1 MLIQASHITFDFAT
15 QNHRTGG
22 FKPDLAGGIKVVSSV
37 LLCLPLFLG
46 ALQEMK
52 LDDKKKDGP
61 SCARVHRRGG

>member
-1 MLIQASHITFDFAT
+1 MA
-15 QNHRTGG
+15 GG
-22 FKPDLAGGIKVVSSV
+22 FKQISAGQIKGVSSV